1 MRALKRRPSPAL
13 VISIIALT
21 VAIGGGWAFAL
32 PGKDRV
38 NSGDI
43 KKGAVKSSDLR
54 NNGVKGRDVKESS
67 LGRVPSAG
75 AASAPIAYARID
87 NAASTSPGII
97 EANSR
102 GVTDANFSDSPN
114 NGIFC
119 ITGLP
124 FTLTSISAI
133 ADFESPETDVDDIV
147 ANWVLGDPFNDC
159 STPGANAVIYT
170 IDASNGDLDN
180 AGFYVQ
186 LWG

>member
-1 MRALKRRPSPAL
+1 MRAMKKPSPAL
-13 VISIIALT
+13 VISVIALI
-21 VAIGGGWAFAL
+21 VAVGSSGAIAL
-32 PGKDRV
+32 PGKNRV
-38 NSGDI
+38 DSKDI
-43 KKGAVKSSDLR
+43 KKGAVKSSDLK
-54 NNGVKGRDVKESS
+54 NNGVRGRDVNEST

-75 AASAPIAYARID
+75 AAAAPIAYARID
-87 NAASTSPGII
+87 DAASTSPGII
-97 EANSR
+97 EVNSR

-147 ANWVLGDPFNDC
+147 GNWVLGDPFNDC